1 MPTMAFIVS
10 KPNGRWEVRESRR
23 TPDGP
28 RSRSLA
34 SFRELTPGVIERVQE
49 RASTSVDPE
58 DLRRRA
64 LRAGAPVA
72 ESEADRA
79 AAALLREAYLNRRP
93 RPALERL
100 LADTFANG
108 DGQRVSHEAERMKLW
123 AGASGEQ
130 RAEALVELL
139 ELGDALPKG
148 QRAAKSRFPRIGPAA
163 KKQKLGP

>member
-1 MPTMAFIVS
+1 MAFVVT
-10 KPNGRWEVRESRR
+10 KPNGSWEARESRR

-34 SFRELTPGVIERVQE
+34 TFRELTPEVIERVQE
-49 RASTSVDPE
+49 RASTPVDTG

-79 AAALLREAYLNRRP
+79 AAALLREAYFDRRP
-93 RPALERL
+93 RPALVKL
-100 LADTFANG
+100 LADTFG
-108 DGQRVSHEAERMKLW
+108 GGGPQPVSHEAERMKLW

-139 ELGDALPKG
+139 DLGDALPKG
-148 QRAAKSRFPRIGPAA
+148 RGAAESDFPGIGPGAP
-163 KKQKLGP
+163 KQDPGP

>member
-10 KPNGRWEVRESRR
+10 KPNGSWEARESRR

-34 SFRELTPGVIERVQE
+34 TFRELTPAVIERVQE
-49 RASTSVDPE
+49 RASTSVDSE

-64 LRAGAPVA
+64 LCAGAPVA

-79 AAALLREAYLNRRP
+79 AAVLLREACLNRRP

-100 LADTFANG
+100 LADTFASG
-108 DGQRVSHEAERMKLW
+108 DRQPVSHEAERMKLW

-130 RAEALVELL
+130 RAKALIELL

-148 QRAAKSRFPRIGPAA
+148 RRAAKSAFPRIGPAA
-163 KKQKLGP
+163 MKQKTMP

>member
-1 MPTMAFIVS
+1 M
-10 KPNGRWEVRESRR
+10 SRR
-23 TPDGP
+23 
-28 RSRSLA
+28 RHRWSA
-34 SFRELTPGVIERVQE
+34 W
-49 RASTSVDPE
+49 
-58 DLRRRA
+58 RRREHRRDGHGPEAAGQLQA
-64 LRAGAPVA
+64 LRHAIDGDEIASSQV
-72 ESEADRA
+72 ERRQDRHQADRA
-79 AAALLREAYLNRRP
+79 AAVLLREAYFNRRP

-108 DGQRVSHEAERMKLW
+108 DGQSVSHEAERMKLW

>member
-1 MPTMAFIVS
+1 MAFVVTR
-10 KPNGRWEVRESRR
+10 PNGSWEARESRR

-34 SFRELTPGVIERVQE
+34 TFRQLTPEVIERVKE
-49 RASTSVDPE
+49 RASAPVDTE

-79 AAALLREAYLNRRP
+79 AAVLLREAYFSRRP
-93 RPALERL
+93 RPALEKL
-100 LADTFANG
+100 LADTFGGG
-108 DGQRVSHEAERMKLW
+108 DRQPVSHEAERMKLW

-130 RAEALVELL
+130 RAQALVELL
-139 ELGDALPKG
+139 DLGDALPRG
-148 QRAAKSRFPRIGPAA
+148 RRAARSDFPRIGPGAS
-163 KKQKLGP
+163 KPDPGP